1 MNYESAFNR
10 LRQFK
15 KKLVMSKIT
24 PYEPFPKPRLWELDV
39 LRGLAVVGMMVF
51 HFTFDLTYFGFVGA
65 DTIYNAGW
73 LGFQQI
79 IAGSFVFIA
88 GLSFDLSHSEGLEW
102 LHIKKRI
109 IILGFSAALVSIV
122 TFIMFGDFWVKF
134 GILHCILSCSL
145 LSIFLIRLS
154 NLGLILII
162 FLLSCLYFYLT
173 PPIYAPQIFDFII
186 RTVNPHLSVDYHPIF
201 PMIIVFFSGI
211 LLSRLHFR
219 KRLCFRISRQQK
231 TLNNLLKSLIIMG
244 KNSLLIYLIHQ
255 PIFFGA
261 FLIFIYFWK

>member
-1 MNYESAFNR
+1 MNYKSAFNR

-15 KKLVMSKIT
+15 KNPVMSKIAL
-24 PYEPFPKPRLWELDV
+24 YKPFPKPRLWEIDV
-39 LRGLAVVGMMVF
+39 LRGFAIVGMMVF

-65 DTIYNAGW
+65 DTIYNSGW
-73 LGFQQI
+73 LIFQQI
-79 IAGSFVFIA
+79 IAGGFIFIA
-88 GLSFDLSHSEGLEW
+88 GLSFDLSHSEGIKW

-109 IILGFSAALVSIV
+109 IILGFSAALVSII
-122 TFIMFGDFWVKF
+122 TLIMFGNFWVKF

-145 LSIFLIRLS
+145 LSIFLVRFS
-154 NLGLILII
+154 NLGVILII
-162 FLLSCLYFYLT
+162 FLFSCLYFYLA
-173 PPIYAPQIFDFII
+173 PPIYAPQIIDFII
-186 RTVNPHLSVDYHPIF
+186 RTFNPHLSVDYHPIF
-201 PMIIVFFSGI
+201 PLIIVFFSGI

-219 KRLCFRISRQQK
+219 KRLCLRLSYQHNA
-231 TLNNLLKSLIIMG
+231 LNIFWKPFIIMG